1 VAKCLVQLADARGEP
16 TETGV
21 TVDLGLTQ
29 AAFAAMVGGSRPSV
43 NQILRG
49 IEDRG
54 VVALD
59 GQRVILKR
67 LDHLRRRAGL

>member
-1 VAKCLVQLADARGEP
+1 MQLADARGEP
-16 TETGV
+16 TTAGV
-21 TVDLGLTQ
+21 IIDLGLTQ

-49 IEDRG
+49 LEDRG
-54 VVALD
+54 IVALD
-59 GQRVILKR
+59 GQRILLKR